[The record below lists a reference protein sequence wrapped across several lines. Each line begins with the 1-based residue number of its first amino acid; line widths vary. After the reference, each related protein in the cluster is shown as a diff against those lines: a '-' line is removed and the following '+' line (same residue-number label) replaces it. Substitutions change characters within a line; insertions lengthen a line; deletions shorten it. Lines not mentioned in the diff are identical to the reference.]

1 MDYPRIRTFSLDCRE
16 RYGRTIG
23 KIPLDLGHSCP
34 NRAQGG
40 CIFCRPASFTPASL
54 RASDSLDQQIHRGKE
69 LLLKG
74 RFRQYLGYFQQETCT
89 ALPTERLL
97 PHLSQVLADPAC
109 LGLILSTRPDA
120 IADDLPPALA
130 QLMRHSGKD
139 CLIELGLQSCH
150 ERSLQWLNRNHGFEV
165 FLQAVSRLARH
176 DNLRIG
182 VHLILGIPGE
192 SEADMLDTLRRVCAL
207 PIQALKLHHL
217 QVIRDTPLQMLYQ
230 QGRVP
235 VFSPDDYMELLLT
248 LLPWIPR
255 SIAIHRL
262 WATSHPKLLIAPRWN
277 LLTNELSRRLLELM
291 SARGL
296 FQGQAL
302 A

>member
-1 MDYPRIRTFSLDCRE
+1 
-16 RYGRTIG
+16 
-23 KIPLDLGHSCP
+23 
-34 NRAQGG
+34 
-40 CIFCRPASFTPASL
+40 
-54 RASDSLDQQIHRGKE
+54 
-69 LLLKG
+69 
-74 RFRQYLGYFQQETCT
+74 
-89 ALPTERLL
+89 
-97 PHLSQVLADPAC
+97 
-109 LGLILSTRPDA
+109 
-120 IADDLPPALA
+120 
-130 QLMRHSGKD
+130 
-139 CLIELGLQSCH
+139 
-150 ERSLQWLNRNHGFEV
+150 
-165 FLQAVSRLARH
+165 
-176 DNLRIG
+176 
-182 VHLILGIPGE
+182 
-192 SEADMLDTLRRVCAL
+192 TLRRVCAL